1 MDITVK
7 ILDKRDFPSSDPKR
21 IGKFD
26 TVVTYQID
34 AFHTYLITLPKET
47 FSDSALAEAI
57 KKDIEERNKWVG
69 KELKIS

>member
-34 AFHTYLITLPKET
+34 AFHTYLVTIPKET
-47 FSDSALAEAI
+47 FNDQTLAEAI

-69 KELKIS
+69 KELKIT

>member
-26 TVVTYQID
+26 VVVTYQVD
-34 AFHTYLITLPKET
+34 AFHTYLVTVPKET
-47 FSDSALAEAI
+47 FSDSTLVEAI
-57 KKDIEERNKWVG
+57 KKDIHEREAYVG
-69 KELKIS
+69 KEFKIS